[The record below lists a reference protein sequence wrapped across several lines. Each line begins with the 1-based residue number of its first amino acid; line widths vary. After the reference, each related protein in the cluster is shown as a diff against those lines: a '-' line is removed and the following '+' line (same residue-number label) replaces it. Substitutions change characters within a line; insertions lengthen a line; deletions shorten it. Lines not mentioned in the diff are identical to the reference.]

1 MKLLILTATPSS
13 PIITFMVPVGT
24 GLILIALYLLNHVY
38 VMAVTE
44 AAGPGQAQEATDI
57 SRPGDSIRL
66 ADFTRWVAGMAVQ
79 LSGARGQASTLH
91 EMPVLGDQGKRLWL
105 SHMVGTEITNFISS
119 LHLFVPDST
128 PTTDPG
134 KSPERGAGTSAQ

>member
-1 MKLLILTATPSS
+1 
-13 PIITFMVPVGT
+13 MVPVGT

-57 SRPGDSIRL
+57 SRPGPGDSIRL
-66 ADFTRWVAGMAVQ
+66 ADFTRWVAGMAAQ
-79 LSGARGQASTLH
+79 LSGARGQASTSH
-91 EMPVLGDQGKRLWL
+91 EMSVLGDQGKRLWL